1 METVAD
7 QVNSVA
13 DVERIMRATRSPLLP
28 CGGGSKPALSGA
40 RAGATSLAMDGL
52 SGITEYE
59 PSEYT
64 FTALA
69 GTPLAEIEA
78 ALAAHGQYLPFDP
91 PSVLQGATLG
101 GTIAAGLSGPRR
113 WRYGG
118 LRDFIIGI
126 RFVDG
131 RGRMVRGGGKV
142 VKNAAGFD
150 FPKLFVGSLGRL
162 GILTEATFKVFP
174 SPPAF
179 ATLNA
184 PCIDISAA
192 QALLARIATSAL
204 ELEAVD
210 VSVHE
215 GGPTLHLRLG
225 GLARALPERMA
236 RLRAFVGHGDDVD
249 DDAAFWRD
257 RNAFAWVPP
266 GAALAKVPIS
276 PHVLVALDG
285 ALAGAGAQRVYSV
298 GGHLAWVG
306 WPHNVTALDTL
317 LHEQGLAGL
326 LLRGDAVSPLLGVR
340 VGATTLERVKGV
352 LDPDR
357 RFLEF

>member
-1 METVAD
+1 METVVE
-7 QVNSVA
+7 QVTTA
-13 DVERIMRATRSPLLP
+13 AELERIVRDARAPLLP
-28 CGGGSKPALSGA
+28 YGGGSKPALSAA
-40 RAGATSLAMDGL
+40 RAGATLVAMDGL

-91 PSVLQGATLG
+91 PLVHQGATLG

-179 ATLNA
+179 ATLNV
-184 PCIDISAA
+184 PCIDIGAA

-225 GLARALPERMA
+225 GTEGALPERMA
-236 RLRAFVGHGDDVD
+236 RLRAFVGHGDAVEDE
-249 DDAAFWRD
+249 AAFWRD
-257 RNAFAWVPP
+257 ENAMAWASP

-276 PHVLVALDG
+276 PQRIAAVDEVMA
-285 ALAGAGAQRVYSV
+285 AAGARRSYSV

-306 WPHNVTALDTL
+306 WPHSVTALDAL
-317 LHEQGLAGL
+317 LHEHGLTGL
-326 LLRGDAVSPLLGVR
+326 LLRGDSVSPLLGLR